1 MTTTYPED
9 FQILDINPEQDEK
22 DAVALFEKETE
33 KTLYPAQSE
42 RISISVFTKIFTLF
56 KIQVNEAFKNLLLP
70 YAKGI
75 FLDIIGAL
83 LGCPRLK
90 PSQAVCI
97 LLITLYEALSVDKVI
112 PAGTEIETKDGEY
125 IFTTDEDITI
135 KAGELTA
142 QVGITSEKAGSALN
156 YKKDEITNIIQN
168 LEYVES
174 VTNITDAEGGSDEE
188 EDDAYRERLYI
199 AAEKSSTAGPEL
211 AYKYYAMSAD
221 KTITDVQVECKQENA
236 SITYNEQTYTEV
248 GGVIDNDVIYAQIDY
263 TTGIFS
269 VTLKEQ
275 SITLEVKIPPCAR
288 VNIYALTETGTP
300 SENIKQKIYNE
311 VSAEDRRPLSDL
323 VVVSGSEEQTYKIK
337 AVVFLKKDAISD
349 DVEKEVFTALTEYI
363 NVKRKLLKQ
372 EILPSDITTLI
383 KKVSGVYDVELES
396 PVKLPAS
403 INVYYVGK
411 IDEVIFIRTDFV

>member
-1 MTTTYPED
+1 MTTTFPED

-42 RISISVFTKIFTLF
+42 RISISVFTKIFSLF

-83 LGCPRLK
+83 LGCPRLSA
-90 PSQAVCI
+90 SQAVST
-97 LLITLYEALSVDKVI
+97 LLITLYEKLSVDKII
-112 PAGTEIETKDGEY
+112 PAGTEIETLDGEY

-142 QVGITSEKAGSALN
+142 QVGITSVKAGSALN
-156 YKKDEITNIIQN
+156 YKKGEITNIIQN
-168 LEYVES
+168 FEYVES

-188 EDDAYRERLYI
+188 DDDAYRERLYI

-221 KTITDVQVECKQENA
+221 KSITDVQVECKQENA
-236 SITYNEQTYTEV
+236 SITYNEQTYTEQNKK
-248 GGVIDNDVIYAQIDY
+248 IENDDISATINY
-263 TTGIFS
+263 TTGIFKI
-269 VTLKEQ
+269 TLKKQ

-288 VNIYALTETGTP
+288 VNIYALTKTGTP
-300 SENIKQKIYNE
+300 SANLIQKIYNE
-311 VSAEDRRPLSDL
+311 VTPEDRRPLSDL
-323 VVVSGSEEQTYKIK
+323 VVVSGSEKKTYKIK
-337 AVVFLKKDAISD
+337 ATVTIEKSAIFD
-349 DVEKEVFTALTEYI
+349 DVQKNVLSALNNYI
-363 NVKRKLLKQ
+363 AAKQKLLKQ
-372 EILPSDITTLI
+372 EVLPSDIITLI
-383 KKVSGVYDVELES
+383 KNISGVYDVELES
-396 PVKLPAS
+396 PAKLPAS
-403 INVYYVGK
+403 INVYYAGT
-411 IDEVIFIRTDFV
+411 IDDISFKRMQS

>member
-1 MTTTYPED
+1 MTTAFPED
-9 FQILDINPEQDEK
+9 FQILEINPEQDEK

-97 LLITLYEALSVDKVI
+97 LLITLYEALSVDKIV

-125 IFTTDEDITI
+125 IFTTDEDVTI

-142 QVGITSEKAGSALN
+142 QVGITSVKAGSALN

-188 EDDAYRERLYI
+188 KDDAYRERLYI

-236 SITYNEQTYTEV
+236 SITYNAQTYTETNNA
-248 GGVIDNDVIYAQIDY
+248 IENDDISAKINY
-263 TTGIFS
+263 TTGIFKI
-269 VTLKEQ
+269 TLKKQ
-275 SITLEVKIPPCAR
+275 SISLEVKIPPCAR
-288 VNIYALTETGTP
+288 VDIYALTETGTP
-300 SENIKQKIYNE
+300 SEDIIQKIYNE
-311 VSAEDRRPLSDL
+311 VNAEDRRPLSDF
-323 VVVSGSEEQTYKIK
+323 VVVSGAEKQTYKVK
-337 AVVFLKKDAISD
+337 AAVIIKKDAIFD
-349 DVEKEVFTALTEYI
+349 DVQKNVLSALNEYI
-363 NVKRKLLKQ
+363 KAKRKLLKQ
-372 EILPSDITTLI
+372 EILPSDIITLI
-383 KKVSGVYDVELES
+383 KNVSGVYDVELES
-396 PVKLPAS
+396 PAKLPAS
-403 INVYYVGK
+403 INVYYAGT
-411 IDEVIFIRTDFV
+411 IDDISFKRMQ

>member
-1 MTTTYPED
+1 MTTTFPED

-42 RISISVFTKIFTLF
+42 RISISVFTKIFSLF

-83 LGCPRLK
+83 LGCPRLSA
-90 PSQAVCI
+90 SQAVST
-97 LLITLYEALSVDKVI
+97 LLITLYEKLSVDKII
-112 PAGTEIETKDGEY
+112 PAGTEIETLDGEY

-142 QVGITSEKAGSALN
+142 QVGITSVKAGSALN
-156 YKKDEITNIIQN
+156 YKKGEITNIIQN
-168 LEYVES
+168 FEYVES

-188 EDDAYRERLYI
+188 DDDAYRERLYI

-221 KTITDVQVECKQENA
+221 KSITDVQVECKQENA
-236 SITYNEQTYTEV
+236 SITYNEQTYTEQNKK
-248 GGVIDNDVIYAQIDY
+248 IENDDISATINY
-263 TTGIFS
+263 TTGIFKI
-269 VTLKEQ
+269 TLKKQ

-288 VNIYALTETGTP
+288 VNIYALTKTGTP
-300 SENIKQKIYNE
+300 SENIIQKIYNE
-311 VSAEDRRPLSDL
+311 VTPEDRRPLSDL
-323 VVVSGSEEQTYKIK
+323 VVVSGSEKKTYKIK
-337 AVVFLKKDAISD
+337 ATVTIEKSAIFD
-349 DVEKEVFTALTEYI
+349 DVQKNVLSALNNYI
-363 NVKRKLLKQ
+363 AAKQKLLKQ
-372 EILPSDITTLI
+372 EVLPSDIITLI
-383 KKVSGVYDVELES
+383 KNISGVYDVELES
-396 PVKLPAS
+396 PAKLPAS
-403 INVYYVGK
+403 INVYYAGT
-411 IDEVIFIRTDFV
+411 IDDISFKRMQS

>member
-1 MTTTYPED
+1 MTTTFPED
-9 FQILDINPEQDEK
+9 LQILEINPEQDEK

-42 RISISVFTKIFTLF
+42 RISISVFTKIFSLF

-83 LGCPRLK
+83 LGCPRLSA
-90 PSQAVCI
+90 SQAVST
-97 LLITLYEALSVDKVI
+97 LLITLYEKLSVDKII
-112 PAGTEIETKDGEY
+112 PAGTEIETVDGEY

-142 QVGITSEKAGSALN
+142 QVGITSVKAGSALN
-156 YKKDEITNIIQN
+156 YKKGEITNIIQN
-168 LEYVES
+168 FEYVES

-221 KTITDVQVECKQENA
+221 KSITDVQVECKQENA
-236 SITYNEQTYTEV
+236 SITYNEHTYTEQNKK
-248 GGVIDNDVIYAQIDY
+248 IENDDISATINY
-263 TTGIFS
+263 TTGIFKI
-269 VTLKEQ
+269 TLKKQ

-288 VNIYALTETGTP
+288 VDIYALTDKGTP
-300 SENIKQKIYNE
+300 SENIIQKIYNE
-311 VSAEDRRPLSDL
+311 VNPEDRRPLSDL
-323 VVVSGSEEQTYKIK
+323 VVVSGAEKQTYKIK
-337 AVVFLKKDAISD
+337 AIVTIEKSAIFD
-349 DVEKEVFTALTEYI
+349 DVQKNVLSALNNYI
-363 NVKRKLLKQ
+363 AAKQKLLKQ
-372 EILPSDITTLI
+372 EVLPSDIITLI
-383 KKVSGVYDVELES
+383 KNVSGVYDVELES
-396 PVKLPAS
+396 PAKLPAS
-403 INVYYVGK
+403 INVYYAGTIEDISFK
-411 IDEVIFIRTDFV
+411 RMQK

>member
-1 MTTTYPED
+1 MTTAFPED
-9 FQILDINPEQDEK
+9 FQILEINPEQDEK

-97 LLITLYEALSVDKVI
+97 LLITLYEALSVDKII

-125 IFTTDEDITI
+125 IFTTDEDVTI

-142 QVGITSEKAGSALN
+142 QVGITSVKAGSALN

-188 EDDAYRERLYI
+188 KDDAYRERLYI

-236 SITYNEQTYTEV
+236 SITYNAQTYTETNNA
-248 GGVIDNDVIYAQIDY
+248 IENDDISAKINY
-263 TTGIFS
+263 TTGIFKI
-269 VTLKEQ
+269 TLKKQ
-275 SITLEVKIPPCAR
+275 SISLEVKIPPCAR
-288 VNIYALTETGTP
+288 VDIYALTETGTP
-300 SENIKQKIYNE
+300 SEDIIQKIYNE
-311 VSAEDRRPLSDL
+311 VNAEDRRPLSDL
-323 VVVSGSEEQTYKIK
+323 VVVSGAEKQTYKIK
-337 AVVFLKKDAISD
+337 AVVIIEKSAIFD
-349 DVEKEVFTALTEYI
+349 DVQKNVLSALNEYI
-363 NVKRKLLKQ
+363 KAKRKLLKQ
-372 EILPSDITTLI
+372 EILPSDIITLI
-383 KKVSGVYDVELES
+383 KNVSGVYDVELES
-396 PVKLPAS
+396 PAKLPAS
-403 INVYYVGK
+403 INVYYAGT
-411 IDEVIFIRTDFV
+411 IDDISFKRMQ